1 MLIPLFETDVHSK
14 IHIGK
19 AMAHNSKIL
28 IRVILKMISLSGFP
42 SAFEISQI

>member
-1 MLIPLFETDVHSK
+1 MLIPLFQTDVHSK

-28 IRVILKMISLSGFP
+28 IRFILENDVSNRFSFSL
-42 SAFEISQI
+42 